1 VAAGS
6 CWHLQ
11 VIQPVDPV
19 LVCAVRKR
27 LQDIAAIA
35 SQYDEA
41 SVGMEAVGRK
51 PSYYCS
57 K

>member
-1 VAAGS
+1 MAAGS

>member
-1 VAAGS
+1 MATGS

-11 VIQPVDPV
+11 VIQPVDLV
-19 LVCAVRKR
+19 LVWAVRKR

-35 SQYDEA
+35 SEYDEA